1 MGSPWRCLY
10 KFMIMMGVIGLGP
23 AAYALTCKDVAEFT
37 HTFIESHLTHEKLT
51 PELMHLA
58 LEKYIEHWD
67 PSKNYFLKSDVE
79 GFDREVVPA
88 LAQAIKAEDC
98 EPIRRVAA
106 VFMERLD
113 EVHQAIAELI
123 VMEHDF
129 TLRETLVLDADY
141 RDFAS
146 SVAERTENWRKR
158 IKYNHLQLRNTL
170 PATEAR
176 QRLAKRYELMHKDF
190 HSYDIGDV
198 YVAFLK
204 AFAAALDPHSMYLSE
219 DDLKDFHI
227 SFSLSLEGIGVSIS
241 SQEGIV
247 RVNQVLPGGA
257 AYKQGELQAGD
268 KILAVAQGEG
278 EFVDVIDQNLSD
290 VVKLIRGKRGTM
302 VRLLI
307 LRKDGGQNLKK
318 EVAIVREKI
327 NLTDA
332 QVQHHRYHIFD
343 PINVKVLRIGVV
355 TVPSFYSSYIGA
367 RQRSKKNRRSVAMDV
382 EVATKQL
389 IAQGVDAL
397 VVDLRNNGGGG
408 LDEVVTMTGLFIP
421 NGAVVQTKDQD
432 IEVTKARDFKVVY
445 DGPMVVL
452 VDLLSASASE
462 IFAGAML
469 DHNRALLVGDE
480 HTFGKGTV
488 QQQFLLRDGK
498 GALNVTSSKF
508 YSPAG
513 HSTQKRG
520 VPTQIVFPS
529 LYKEYE
535 IGERFRPTALPW
547 DQIPATKLLKL
558 GRTSPRMILTLAKLS
573 EQRRESDPQFL
584 GLKKD
589 ILRVR
594 ANTVDGTPVSLRWKP
609 DLQESAP
616 SAADEESWTP
626 PEEAGYKPPVLSVDY
641 QLRETLFITADYA
654 HMLQQQT
661 PAGRYQA
668 FPHPDDEPSTCRST
682 ASVKLLFGC

>member
-1 MGSPWRCLY
+1 MRRSLY
-10 KFMIMMGVIGLGP
+10 RFMIMIGVMGLGP
-23 AAYALTCKDVAEFT
+23 AAYALTCKDVTEFT

-51 PELMHLA
+51 PELMQLA
-58 LEKYIEHWD
+58 LEEYIELWD
-67 PSKNYFLKSDVE
+67 PSKNYFLKSDIDK
-79 GFDREVVPA
+79 FNREVGPV
-88 LAQAIKAEDC
+88 LARSIKDGDC
-98 EPIRRVAA
+98 EPLRRVAA

-113 EVHQAIAELI
+113 ATHQAITELI

-129 TLRETLVLDADY
+129 TLRETLILDADY

-146 SVAERTENWRKR
+146 SVAQRTENWRKR
-158 IKYNHLQLRNTL
+158 IKYNHLQLRDTL
-170 PATEAR
+170 TATEAR
-176 QRLAKRYELMHKDF
+176 QRLTKRYELMRKDF
-190 HSYDIGDV
+190 HNYDVGDV
-198 YVAFLK
+198 YVTFLK
-204 AFAAALDPHSMYLSE
+204 AFGAALDPHSMYLSE

-268 KILAVAQGEG
+268 KILAVAQGDG
-278 EFVDVIDQNLSD
+278 ELVDVIDQNLSD

-343 PINVKVLRIGVV
+343 PLNVKVLRIGVV
-355 TVPSFYSSYIGA
+355 TVPSFYSSHIGS
-367 RQRSKKNRRSVAMDV
+367 RQRSKKNRRSVAADV

-389 IAQGVDAL
+389 VAQGVDAL

-421 NGAVVQTKDQD
+421 NGPVVQTKDQD
-432 IEVTKARDFKVVY
+432 IEVTKARDFKVIY

-535 IGERFRPTALPW
+535 IGERFRATALPW
-547 DQIPATKLLKL
+547 DQIPTTKLLKL
-558 GRTSPRMILTLAKLS
+558 GRTSPHMILTLAQLS
-573 EQRRESDPQFL
+573 ERRRASDPQFL
-584 GLKKD
+584 GLNKD

-594 ANTVDGTPVSLRWKP
+594 ANKVDGTPVSLRWKP
-609 DLQESAP
+609 DLKQAAA
-616 SAADEESWTP
+616 SAADEAEDAWSP
-626 PEEAGYKPPVLSVDY
+626 RDEAGYKPPVLSVDY
-641 QLRETLFITADYA
+641 QLRETLFIAGDYA

-668 FPHPDDEPSTCRST
+668 FPHPDDEPGPCLAM
-682 ASVKLLFGC
+682 ASMQLLFGC